1 MIRGMR
7 RVWPTRGKDF
17 PNHVGARLAR
27 IGWLKPVWH
36 EFRPGLWMN
45 LNIQDLIQ
53 ETILLENVWDP
64 LLTNFVTT
72 NLGRDGVFVDIGAN
86 AGYFSLLAS
95 RCVGE
100 GGKVLAI
107 EPNPNV
113 AEQLKRNITRS
124 NLPNVTV
131 AETACVDTTETTSLT
146 LYLYG
151 VSNSGRASVSRSN
164 AESIESVQVRATTV
178 DQLIREH
185 DLRNLMLIKIDVEG
199 AELMVLKGMQETIK
213 AFKPTIVLELE
224 DDLLKSF
231 STTTEEVIRFLSN
244 FGYVTT
250 SLGGHANYVSRPT
263 LEVKP

>member
-1 MIRGMR
+1 
-7 RVWPTRGKDF
+7 
-17 PNHVGARLAR
+17 
-27 IGWLKPVWH
+27 
-36 EFRPGLWMN
+36 MN

-72 NLGRDGVFVDIGAN
+72 NLRRDGVFVDIGAN

-95 RCVGE
+95 QCVGS

-107 EPNPNV
+107 EPNPIV
-113 AEQLKRNITRS
+113 AEQLKRNIARN
-124 NLPNVTV
+124 NLANVIV

-164 AESIESVQVRATTV
+164 AESLESVQVRATTA
-178 DQLIREH
+178 DRLIRER
-185 DLRNLMLIKIDVEG
+185 DLQDVTLIKIDVEG

-213 AFKPTIVLELE
+213 RFKPTIVLELE

-231 STTTEEVIRFLSN
+231 ATTTEEVIRFLSE
-244 FGYVTT
+244 FGYVTL
-250 SLGGHANYVSRPT
+250 SLGGHANYISRPAA
-263 LEVKP
+263 VAPPQD